1 VSAPRLVLAAAIT
14 GLIALGCSVAAPS
27 SPVASS
33 GPEASAPAP
42 GSAAIPAA
50 IVGSWTTTITRDDL
64 TAAGITGGE
73 LDENSGVF
81 TTTFGADGTWSTS
94 QETDVPVRW
103 PVFKGTLEATG
114 PNSFRQT
121 TTFPSDFAGDVV
133 DFTWSMKDGALLIKV
148 VNPPD
153 PILPIVTETHP
164 WQPKP

>member
-1 VSAPRLVLAAAIT
+1 MSARRLVLAAAIA
-14 GLIALGCSVAAPS
+14 GLVTVGCSGGAS
-27 SPVASS
+27 SRPVASTEPGALRPPS
-33 GPEASAPAP
+33 GKV
-42 GSAAIPAA
+42 AIPAD

-64 TAAGITGGE
+64 AAAGVTGGE
-73 LDENSGVF
+73 VDENAGVF
-81 TTTFGADGTWSTS
+81 TMTLGADGTWSTS
-94 QETDVPVRW
+94 QVSDVPVRW

-114 PNSFRQT
+114 PQSFRQT

-164 WQPKP
+164 WQRKA